1 MLSSLPAMPSA
12 PGLAREV
19 AQLRGRARIAT
30 RSKAARPRHLP
41 RATGEGRPREEA
53 TIPERLG
60 ADAQYSKLNE
70 LLVQSQLV
78 SRLSDGQ
85 SWTLF
90 AFSNAALER
99 TMAALGLQMATLL
112 ANKDL
117 LMSIMARHL
126 VPSAVPGAQLRP
138 GTDLRT
144 LAGSRVRVTQKGDL
158 LRVGGAQVKV
168 VDIPA
173 RRGVIHVVDDVLLPP
188 DLSATRYA
196 RTLPGMVRGVF
207 FDPLQVTKNQ
217 TRNEIQRLREA
228 EVTHARVAMAACAG
242 ILAQEN
248 WSPLMP
254 DAVNP
259 AIIHWQQLGTPAW
272 QLCFGFIA
280 AVEVARA
287 RTGWVPPVEGLFL
300 LREEYIPG
308 NLGFDPLGLR
318 FIFKDGL
325 DGARDAELQWGR
337 LAMLASVVLVLEEAV
352 TGQRALT
359 ALRMWHTGAV

>member
-1 MLSSLPAMPSA
+1 MLSASAVCPA
-12 PGLAREV
+12 RVV
-19 AQLRGRARIAT
+19 ATL
-30 RSKAARPRHLP
+30 RSKAARPRRQLPP
-41 RATGEGRPREEA
+41 RATGGAGGPSEGGA

-99 TMAALGLQMATLL
+99 TLSTLGLQMATLL

-126 VPSAVPGAQLRP
+126 VPSAVSGAQLRP

-144 LAGSRVRVTQKGDL
+144 LAGSRVRVTQKGAL
-158 LRVGGAQVKV
+158 LRVGGSQIKV

-173 RRGVIHVVDDVLLPP
+173 TRGVIHVVDEVILPP
-188 DLSATRYA
+188 ELSSLRYA
-196 RTLPGMVRGVF
+196 RTLPGKVRGVY
-207 FDPLQVTKNQ
+207 FDPLAVTKNQ

-242 ILAQEN
+242 MLVQEA
-248 WSPLMP
+248 WSPLLP

-259 AIIHWQQLGTPAW
+259 AIIHWQQLGAPTW
-272 QLCFGFIA
+272 QLCFAFIA

-287 RTGWVPPVEGLFL
+287 RTGWVPPAEGLFV
-300 LREEYIPG
+300 LREDHVPG
-308 NLGFDPLGLR
+308 NLNFDPLGLR
-318 FIFKDGL
+318 FLFRDGL

-337 LAMLASVVLVLEEAV
+337 LAMLASVVLVAEEAFS
-352 TGQRALT
+352 GQPVLS
-359 ALRMWHTGAV
+359 ALRM